1 AKMSATPA
9 LYGNVEI
16 RIFDAANRILNTE
29 DNSVDAVVT
38 FRNVHNWLGT
48 ASEAK
53 AFASFFKTLKPGG
66 ILGVVEHRATVG
78 TDRKTMK
85 ESGYMT
91 QDYVI
96 ELGRQAG
103 FIFEQ
108 SSEINANPKDTA
120 DHSEGV
126 WTLPPRL
133 ALGDKDREK
142 YLKIGESD
150 RMTLRFRKPKE

>member
-1 AKMSATPA
+1 METLNHLTLKH
-9 LYGNVEI
+9 NVI
-16 RIFDAANRILNTE
+16 
-29 DNSVDAVVT
+29 V
-38 FRNVHNWLGT
+38 
-48 ASEAK
+48 
-53 AFASFFKTLKPGG
+53 FFKTLKPGG

-108 SSEINANPKDTA
+108 SSEINANPKDTK
-120 DHSEGV
+120 DYKKGV
-126 WTLPPRL
+126 WTLPPSFRL
-133 ALGDKDREK
+133 KEKDRQK
-142 YLKIGESD
+142 YASIGESD
-150 RMTLRFRKPKE
+150 RMTLLFTKPKHQ